1 MKSHIALI
9 GLTKYINADFN
20 AMKSLEICERR
31 GMATLNGD
39 QQELGKLERCV
50 QNTREFLTYYNP

>member
-1 MKSHIALI
+1 M

-31 GMATLNGD
+31 GRATLNGD
-39 QQELGKLERCV
+39 QRELGKLERCV